1 MIDQVTFER
10 TTYNELPFKF
20 EAGTPSVGD
29 VLGLGAAIDFIQ
41 REGIDNI
48 GRHETELLNYATRR
62 LLAIPHLRIYGTAP
76 HKAAVISFLVGDTHP
91 YDVGTLLD
99 QLGVAVR
106 TGHHCTQPIMDRYG
120 ITGTVR
126 ASLACYTTQDD
137 IDALVEGLHRILP
150 LLDN

>member
-76 HKAAVISFLVGDTHP
+76 HKAGVVSFLVGNSNS

-99 QLGVAVR
+99 KVGVAVR